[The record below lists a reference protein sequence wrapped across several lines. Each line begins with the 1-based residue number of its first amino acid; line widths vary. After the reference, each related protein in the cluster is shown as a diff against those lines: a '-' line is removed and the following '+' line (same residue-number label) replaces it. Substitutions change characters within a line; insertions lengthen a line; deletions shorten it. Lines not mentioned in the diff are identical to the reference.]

1 MSLMT
6 KLRRGEGPVWGRLKR
21 AVRAVLSFHV
31 PVNRLTRPL
40 FRLLY
45 GLHVGVRESVIW
57 ARRFFWNEPLFRSQ
71 CERVGERFQM
81 EQMPYLQGDGRI
93 VIGSGVRLSG
103 KPSVVFGRPSPD
115 RPELVIGDNTFVGH
129 DCGFFTFRSVRIGRD
144 CLLAGGV
151 QVYDA
156 DGHPLDAARRRA
168 GEPTPPEA
176 IAAVTIGDDVW
187 VGTGAV
193 ILKGVTV
200 GDRAII
206 GARAVVTKDVPAD
219 AVVAGNPARVLTTL
233 RSPRPHPDTLA
244 EVA

>member
-1 MSLMT
+1 MSLVS

-21 AVRAVLSFHV
+21 AARAALSFHV

-45 GLHVGVRESVIW
+45 GLHVAVREGVIW

-71 CERVGERFQM
+71 CERVGDRFQM
-81 EQMPYLQGDGRI
+81 EELPYLQGDGRI
-93 VIGSGVRLSG
+93 EIGSGVRLSG
-103 KPSVVFGRPSPD
+103 KPSVHFGRPSPD
-115 RPELVIGDNTFVGH
+115 RPELVIGDGTFVGH
-129 DCGFFTFRSVRIGRD
+129 DCGFNISRSVRIGRH

-176 IAAVTIGDDVW
+176 VSPVVIGDDVW

-193 ILKGVTV
+193 ILKGVTI
-200 GDRAII
+200 GDRAIV
-206 GARAVVTKDVPAD
+206 GARAVVTRDVPAD
-219 AVVAGNPARVLTTL
+219 AVVVGNPARELTA
-233 RSPRPHPDTLA
+233 RRPRPRAEELA
-244 EVA
+244 DVN

>member
-1 MSLMT
+1 MSLIS

-21 AVRAVLSFHV
+21 VARAVLSFHL
-31 PVNRLTRPL
+31 PVNRLSRPL

-45 GLHVGVRESVIW
+45 WLHVSARETVIW

-81 EQMPYLQGDGRI
+81 EELPYLQGDGRI
-93 VIGSGVRLSG
+93 VVGSGVRLSG
-103 KPSVVFGRPSPD
+103 KPSVHFGRPSPD
-115 RPELVIGDNTFVGH
+115 RPELVLGDGTFVGH
-129 DCGFFTFRSVRIGRD
+129 GCGFHVSRSVRVGRH

-176 IAAVTIGDDVW
+176 VASVVIGDDVW

-200 GDRAII
+200 GDRAVI
-206 GARAVVTKDVPAD
+206 GARSVVTKDVPAD
-219 AVVAGNPARVLTTL
+219 AVVAGNPARVVTT
-233 RSPRPHPDTLA
+233 RQSPRHRPEDIA
-244 EVA
+244 DVG

>member
-1 MSLMT
+1 MNLVS

-21 AVRAVLSFHV
+21 AARAVLSFHL
-31 PVNRLTRPL
+31 PVNGLTRPL
-40 FRLLY
+40 VRLLY
-45 GLHVGVRESVIW
+45 AVHVGVREGVIW
-57 ARRFFWNEPLFRSQ
+57 ARRFFWNEPLFRGQ

-81 EQMPYLQGDGRI
+81 EELPYLQGEGRI

-103 KPSVVFGRPSPD
+103 KPSVGFGRPSPD
-115 RPELVIGDNTFVGH
+115 RPELVIGDDTFVGH
-129 DCGFFTFRSVRIGRD
+129 GCGFHISRAVRIGRH

-176 IAAVTIGDDVW
+176 VAAVTLGDDVW

-200 GDRAII
+200 GDRAVI

-219 AVVAGNPARVLTTL
+219 AVVAGNPARVVARRTAET
-233 RSPRPHPDTLA
+233 HPDQLA
-244 EVA
+244 EAA